1 MKDMRAVSTSDR
13 TEAAIELIRSTVP
26 DANELLLVDLERV
39 RFWIQEILRT
49 DSERLDWHIKRL
61 QGIGASEVGTLV
73 RELVHQERGG
83 MPGVT
88 AGSIILQKL
97 LLAPLKRPTFAMR
110 SGTLHE
116 ADAKA
121 LLIEQ
126 AARNGGV
133 VDHDATR
140 LLRLWSL
147 NRSVREKVGKGLELL
162 VGEDDL
168 ILKFGDKRILYDIK
182 VDSNRNGGPVAEEY
196 IYQLHSLALI
206 CEEGLGLPIHG
217 MRISRYGPDDE
228 GYPSLENLIVHREE
242 YRFGEI
248 REAAR
253 IAWDYRAKGT
263 APMLPPKKYVRLE
276 NAEEIKTIA
285 EYSNEYFS
293 WMQLYKLAED
303 KKEEARKSLVYMANQ
318 VSLDHDM
325 SEKLIGSQGTL
336 RVGLLNIGFS
346 TEANLQEVA
355 ENLLAEKAID
365 SLDKLRKPVGS
376 VNEDKLVRL
385 LQEVADQRAIP
396 LVDLIAELRDT
407 DWSQDEILTLAK
419 QHYGENPI
427 PGIYQSYRLSE
438 IRTKDTGLEDCKMLA
453 RTGLEQVAQQ
463 VRAQAEISFESS
475 ISKPAKVSANEQA
488 KREAKKAEKSP
499 FDLKF

>member
-1 MKDMRAVSTSDR
+1 MKDMKQVSAVDR
-13 TEAAIELIRSTVP
+13 TESAIELIRSTVA
-26 DANELLLVDLERV
+26 DAEELLLLDMERV
-39 RFWIQEILRT
+39 RFWIQEVIRT
-49 DSERLDWHIKRL
+49 EPDRLEWHIKRL

-126 AARNGGV
+126 ATRNGGV
-133 VDHDATR
+133 VDHEATR

-147 NRSVREKVGKGLELL
+147 HRSVREKAGKGLDLL

-168 ILKFGDKRILYDIK
+168 ILKFGNKRILYDIK
-182 VDSNRNGGPVAEEY
+182 VDANRNGGPVAEDY
-196 IYQLHSLALI
+196 IYQLHHLTLI
-206 CEEGLGLPIHG
+206 CEEGLNLPIDG
-217 MRISRYGPDDE
+217 MRICRYGPDEE
-228 GYPSLENLIVHREE
+228 GYPSIENLIVHREPE
-242 YRFGEI
+242 RFAEI
-248 REAAR
+248 REAAK
-253 IAWDYRAKGT
+253 IAWEYRAKGT
-263 APMLPPKKYVRLE
+263 APMLPPKKFVKLE

-285 EYSNEYFS
+285 EYSNEFFS
-293 WMQLYKLAED
+293 WMQLEKVAEE
-303 KKEEARKSLVYMANQ
+303 KKKQARQLLEVMANQ
-318 VSLDHDM
+318 VALDHDM
-325 SEKLIGSQGTL
+325 SDKLVGSQGTL
-336 RVGLLNIGFS
+336 KVGLLNIGFS
-346 TEANLQEVA
+346 TEANLQEIA
-355 ENLLAEKAID
+355 ESLLAEKAID

-385 LQEVADQRAIP
+385 LQEVADQREMP

-419 QHYGENPI
+419 QHYGDNPI
-427 PGIYQSYRLSE
+427 PGLYQTYRLTE
-438 IRTKDTGLEDCKMLA
+438 TRAKDVGLEDCKALA
-453 RTGLEQVAQQ
+453 LTGLEQVAQQ
-463 VRAQAEISFESS
+463 IRTQAEVSFEAS
-475 ISKPAKVSANEQA
+475 IAKPAKVSANEQA